1 MWSLLVATLSGSPRM
16 AISQPFSQ
24 STVYCLLWVTSCMLI
39 SRESFEHLPP
49 NFGVQSLIVHLSS
62 HFPIR
67 GQMIRCDSSPSEL
80 RMIMKFEFRETL
92 INLPT
97 STSPHELRITRF
109 CGLYTTYRTPC
120 SCLFHA
126 QPVLNFWVRNQK
138 ISNFSK
144 RVRDALACLG
154 SWQREFQSVVCERM
168 RLFAGRI
175 MKCVRQCGGRPGT
188 MWPLPYI
195 IAHSIPGA
203 HHHRQ
208 ECHVINH
215 ETHFS

>member
-49 NFGVQSLIVHLSS
+49 NFGVQNRLVVHLSS

-80 RMIMKFEFRETL
+80 RMIMKFEFRENL

-109 CGLYTTYRTPC
+109 CGLYTAYRTPVVAC
-120 SCLFHA
+120 STHSQCWIFESETKKFQTFQKESEMLWHA
-126 QPVLNFWVRNQK
+126 SDHGSAN
-138 ISNFSK
+138 S
-144 RVRDALACLG
+144 RVWYVSAWGYLR
-154 SWQREFQSVVCERM
+154 
-168 RLFAGRI
+168 
-175 MKCVRQCGGRPGT
+175 GG
-188 MWPLPYI
+188 
-195 IAHSIPGA
+195 
-203 HHHRQ
+203 
-208 ECHVINH
+208 
-215 ETHFS
+215 